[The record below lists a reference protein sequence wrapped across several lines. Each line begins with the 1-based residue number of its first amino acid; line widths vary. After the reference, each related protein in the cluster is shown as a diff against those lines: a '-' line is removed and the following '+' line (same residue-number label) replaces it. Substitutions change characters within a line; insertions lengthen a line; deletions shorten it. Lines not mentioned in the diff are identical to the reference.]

1 MPSRPSALAAL
12 PLFSTLNAAE
22 LCEIVSE
29 LQPGLAGAGTVLI
42 GEGDPPGSPLYI
54 LRRGC
59 VAITKRGPGGKPQ
72 WLNTLQAPSVFGE
85 MEVLATRPAIA
96 TAVAQE
102 TVVYATLS
110 AATIRRLCADERTC
124 MLKVLHN
131 VIATLRLR
139 ARDTEARIS
148 GGAPVEPP
156 TQPTLMGQLLAGTW
170 AKVSG

>member
-1 MPSRPSALAAL
+1 MPSRPSGFAAL
-12 PLFSTLNAAE
+12 PLFSHLNAAE
-22 LCEIVSE
+22 LGEIVAE

-54 LRRGC
+54 LRRGR
-59 VAITKRGPGGKPQ
+59 VAITKRGPSGKPH

-96 TAVAQE
+96 TVVAQE

-110 AATIRRLCADERTC
+110 AASIRRLCAQDRAC

-139 ARDTEARIS
+139 ARDTEARVNGS
-148 GGAPVEPP
+148 APVEPAP
-156 TQPTLMGQLLAGTW
+156 QSTLMGQLLAGTW
-170 AKVSG
+170 AKASG